1 MKITTKFFSLLTLC
15 LTVILSTGL
24 SAKAMNEIDAAIENS
39 LKRFTEEVQGGDS
52 YLEGARGVLVIPR
65 MWKAG
70 VLIGFEFGEGALIV
84 DGIKVQYYKALTTS
98 LGLQVGVG
106 SKDLIMLFFD
116 DTAMDNFLYSSGWE
130 VGVDGAVALWTMGV
144 AGAAD
149 TITIKDPIIGFVFGQ
164 KGLLAGVS
172 IEGTKFTKIW
182 PDTGTCT
189 YTGTGT
195 EIDHDQEEIETFNER
210 LAD

>member
-1 MKITTKFFSLLTLC
+1 MKITPKFFSLLTLC
-15 LTVILSTGL
+15 LTLILSTGL

-39 LKRFTEEVQGGDS
+39 LNRFTEEIQGGDT
-52 YLEGARGVLVIPR
+52 YLDGARGVLVIPR

-98 LGLQVGVG
+98 LGIQVGIG
-106 SKDLIMLFFD
+106 SKDLIILFFD

-130 VGVDGAVALWTMGV
+130 VGVDGAVALFTIGA

-182 PDTGTCT
+182 PDTGT
-189 YTGTGT
+189 
-195 EIDHDQEEIETFNER
+195 EIDQDQEDIETFNER
-210 LAD
+210 LTD

>member
-130 VGVDGAVALWTMGV
+130 VGVDGAVALFTMGA
-144 AGAAD
+144 AGSSD

-182 PDTGTCT
+182 PDTGTD
-189 YTGTGT
+189 TGT

>member
-1 MKITTKFFSLLTLC
+1 MKITVKFFSLLILC
-15 LTVILSTGL
+15 LTVIPSTEL
-24 SAKAMNEIDAAIENS
+24 SAKAMNEIDAAIDSS
-39 LKRFTEEVQGGDS
+39 LSRFTEEIQGGDT
-52 YLEGARGVLVIPR
+52 YLDGARGILVIPR

-98 LGLQVGVG
+98 LGIQVGVG
-106 SKDLIMLFFD
+106 SKDLIILFFD

-130 VGVDGAVALWTMGV
+130 VGVDGAVALFTIGA
-144 AGAAD
+144 AGASD

-182 PDTGTCT
+182 PDTGT
-189 YTGTGT
+189 
-195 EIDHDQEEIETFNER
+195 EIDQEQEEIETFNER
-210 LAD
+210 VTD

>member
-1 MKITTKFFSLLTLC
+1 MKITAKFFLLLTLS
-15 LTVILSTGL
+15 LTITHSPGL
-24 SAKAMNEIDAAIENS
+24 NAKAMNEIDSAIENS
-39 LKRFTEEVQGGDS
+39 LKRFTEEIQGGDA

-84 DGIKVQYYKALTTS
+84 DDIKVQYYKALTTS
-98 LGLQVGVG
+98 LGIQVGIG
-106 SKDLIMLFFD
+106 SKDLIILFFD

-130 VGVDGAVALWTMGV
+130 VGVDGAVALGTIGA
-144 AGAAD
+144 AGASD

-182 PDTGTCT
+182 PDTGT
-189 YTGTGT
+189 
-195 EIDHDQEEIETFNER
+195 EIDQDQEEIETFNER
-210 LAD
+210 LTD

>member
-1 MKITTKFFSLLTLC
+1 MKVTTKFFLLLTLS
-15 LTVILSTGL
+15 LTIILSPEL
-24 SAKAMNEIDAAIENS
+24 NAKAMNEIDSAIENS
-39 LKRFTEEVQGGDS
+39 LKRFTEEIQGGDA

-84 DGIKVQYYKALTTS
+84 DDIKVQYYKALTTS
-98 LGLQVGVG
+98 LGIQVGVG
-106 SKDLIMLFFD
+106 SKDLIILFFD

-130 VGVDGAVALWTMGV
+130 VGVDGAVALFTIGA
-144 AGAAD
+144 AGASD

-182 PDTGTCT
+182 PDTGT
-189 YTGTGT
+189 
-195 EIDHDQEEIETFNER
+195 EIDQDQEEIETFNER
-210 LAD
+210 LTD

>member
-1 MKITTKFFSLLTLC
+1 MKITAKFFSLLTLC
-15 LTVILSTGL
+15 LTLILSTEL
-24 SAKAMNEIDAAIENS
+24 SAKSMNEIDAAIESS
-39 LKRFTEEVQGGDS
+39 LSRFTEEIQGGDT
-52 YLEGARGVLVIPR
+52 YLDGARGVLVIPR

-84 DGIKVQYYKALTTS
+84 DGIKVQYYKSLTTS
-98 LGLQVGVG
+98 LGIQVGVG
-106 SKDLIMLFFD
+106 SKDLIILFFD

-130 VGVDGAVALWTMGV
+130 VGVDGAVALFTIGV

-182 PDTGTCT
+182 PDTGT
-189 YTGTGT
+189 
-195 EIDHDQEEIETFNER
+195 EIDQNQEEIETFNER
-210 LAD
+210 LTD

>member
-1 MKITTKFFSLLTLC
+1 MKITTKFFSILTLC

-130 VGVDGAVALWTMGV
+130 VGVDGAVALWTMGA

-182 PDTGTCT
+182 PDTGTN
-189 YTGTGT
+189 T